1 MNIITGNRQTV
12 FDIAIQCCGSVEAAF
27 DIAALNDIGV
37 TSCPAAGSVVTV
49 PDMINKKV
57 ADYFGRNGIRPAT
70 GFRQDMTVPVPDGM
84 EGLDGDYYWGEICN
98 PGAGDD
104 GDYHWEPI

>member
-1 MNIITGNRQTV
+1 MTQVTVLNGQTL

-37 TSCPAAGSVVTV
+37 TSCPAVGSVVTV
-49 PDMINKKV
+49 PDRTNKKV

-70 GFRQDMTVPVPDGM
+70 GFMQDMTAPVPGGGSSGWGEICDPGTGDG
-84 EGLDGDYYWGEICN
+84 GDYYW
-98 PGAGDD
+98 
-104 GDYHWEPI
+104 EPI